1 MARGSRDPRDDRF
14 ASRSEAESRRINRQG
29 GQASSGRRHELSGER
44 DRSRLQN
51 RTSSERAA
59 ARISRDAAK
68 RTRVSAFEN
77 EAPFRDDQ
85 TATRQQRQNRPKA
98 SSRANRGDSYTPRSN
113 GVSRQTSKGG
123 DRAKERMSSRSAL
136 PLDVRSSRGG
146 NERTAQNRRSAE
158 RSTQRTKSDQFF
170 ASNGIPVDLLKDPTR
185 SQKAQKDAP
194 SRVRALASHFGA
206 ACAWVWSKSKIAALA
221 LAVVLVLGVAGGID
235 ALANMNRIYQGVS
248 VGNIDLSGKTI
259 DEATALISQ
268 EYEPRINNN
277 DVVLCA
283 SEEVA
288 QQAQS
293 DREKRDTLEEQ
304 ISYEESLAHRD
315 RWTIDAQV
323 LGATFDPATYAQEA
337 YQVGREDGGFF
348 RRLNAQFS
356 GVDIKPECTFNATS
370 LDELR
375 EEIITALGTKMVD
388 FNVEMKEGSAHV
400 TDGHDGYE
408 VSEEWLVEKL
418 NDGLLHADGESRFV
432 IDMHDVTVRI
442 DREGAQL
449 CATQIDNSIAPG
461 ITFQYEGKQWYADRA
476 QLAQWIATEV
486 REEGAGYTLKPLF
499 DDSRANQAI
508 IKGFGFSYGG
518 SDHTVQFSNQDDQI
532 VVTTNATGTVPQVSG
547 AIENLNNTFFS
558 TNERSSA
565 PLIEIS
571 AVEVPDTMSFE
582 EACDY
587 GLVVKISSFTTQYAS
602 GAEARNNNIH
612 VAADALDDSI
622 CKAGE
627 TWSFLALSGET
638 TPDKGYQDAGAIIG
652 GEYSDAI
659 GGGICQVAT
668 TVFNAVYDAGYPIE
682 RRYNHSLYI
691 ASYPEG
697 RDAAIAYPDMDLIW
711 RNDTESDVLLVMS
724 YTNSSVTAT
733 LYGVDPGYEVTTR
746 YGEWQEGEP
755 YRTIVRQDS
764 DYPVGEEFV
773 ESSGADGRSI
783 TIVRTVKDRN
793 GNIVQEKEFQSNYH
807 PKNKVVVQGSAQPST
822 SE

>member
-1 MARGSRDPRDDRF
+1 MA
-14 ASRSEAESRRINRQG
+14 I
-29 GQASSGRRHELSGER
+29 
-44 DRSRLQN
+44 
-51 RTSSERAA
+51 
-59 ARISRDAAK
+59 
-68 RTRVSAFEN
+68 V
-77 EAPFRDDQ
+77 
-85 TATRQQRQNRPKA
+85 
-98 SSRANRGDSYTPRSN
+98 
-113 GVSRQTSKGG
+113 V
-123 DRAKERMSSRSAL
+123 
-136 PLDVRSSRGG
+136 V
-146 NERTAQNRRSAE
+146 
-158 RSTQRTKSDQFF
+158 
-170 ASNGIPVDLLKDPTR
+170 
-185 SQKAQKDAP
+185 
-194 SRVRALASHFGA
+194 
-206 ACAWVWSKSKIAALA
+206 IAIGL
-221 LAVVLVLGVAGGID
+221 AGGID
-235 ALANMNRIYQGVS
+235 AIANMNRIYQGVS
-248 VGNIDLSGKTI
+248 VGNIDLSGKTV
-259 DEATALISQ
+259 DEATALIAQ
-268 EYEPRINNN
+268 EYEPRINGN

-304 ISYEESLAHRD
+304 ISYEESLSHRD

-323 LGATFDPATYAQEA
+323 LGATFDPVAYAQEA
-337 YQVGREDGGFF
+337 YQVGRDNGGLFG
-348 RRLNAQFS
+348 RLNAQLS
-356 GVDIKPECTFNATS
+356 GVDIEPACTFNATT
-370 LDELR
+370 LAELR
-375 EEIITALGTKMVD
+375 DEIIAALGTKMVD
-388 FNVEMKEGSAHV
+388 FNVEMNEGSAHV

-418 NDGLLHADGESRFV
+418 NDGLLHAEGESRFV
-432 IDMHDVTVRI
+432 IDMHDVVVRI

-461 ITFQYEGKQWYADRA
+461 IAFQYEGEQWFADRT
-476 QLAQWIATEV
+476 QLAQWITTEV
-486 REEGAGYTLKPLF
+486 REEGTGYVLKPLF
-499 DDSRANQAI
+499 DDSRADQVI
-508 IKGFGFSYGG
+508 IQGFGFSYGG
-518 SDHTVQFSNQDDQI
+518 SDHTVQFSDQDGQI

-547 AIENLNNTFFS
+547 AIANLNDTFF
-558 TNERSSA
+558 TANERTAA

-571 AVEVPDTMSFE
+571 AVEVPDTMSFD

-733 LYGVDPGYEVTTR
+733 LYGVDPGYEVTTT

-755 YRTIVRQDS
+755 YRTIVRQDP
-764 DYPVGEEFV
+764 DYPVGKEFV
-773 ESSGADGRSI
+773 ESSGTDGRSI

-793 GNIVQEKEFQSNYH
+793 GNIIQEKEFNSNYN

>member
-1 MARGSRDPRDDRF
+1 MTRGSRDQRDDRF
-14 ASRSEAESRRINRQG
+14 TSRSGTDPRRANRQG
-29 GQASSGRRHELSGER
+29 GRASSNRHRESSAESA
-44 DRSRLQN
+44 RSRSQD
-51 RTSSERAA
+51 RMPSERAA
-59 ARISRDAAK
+59 SRIGRDAVK
-68 RTRVSAFEN
+68 RTRVSAYEN
-77 EAPFRDDQ
+77 ERSSYGGQ
-85 TATRQQRQNRPKA
+85 ATRRQQRQNLTNA
-98 SSRANRGDSYTPRSN
+98 SSRVGETDSSEARSGRASRPMNKRGDRGQEP
-113 GVSRQTSKGG
+113 
-123 DRAKERMSSRSAL
+123 ASSRSAAARGT
-136 PLDVRSSRGG
+136 RSSL
-146 NERTAQNRRSAE
+146 RTSGHPVQGRRAVERSA
-158 RSTQRTKSDQFF
+158 SHRTHDRIL
-170 ASNGIPVDLLKDPTR
+170 ASNGIPADVLKDPTR
-185 SQKAQKDAP
+185 SQSAQKDP
-194 SRVRALASHFGA
+194 SSYARSIALRLGG
-206 ACAWVWSKSKIAALA
+206 ACAWIWSKSKVAVF
-221 LAVVLVLGVAGGID
+221 AVVVVLMISVAGGID
-235 ALANMNRIYQGVS
+235 AIANMNRIYQGVS

-259 DEATALISQ
+259 DEATELISQ
-268 EYEPRINNN
+268 EYEPRINSN

-283 SEEVA
+283 NEEVA
-288 QQAQS
+288 QQAQT
-293 DREKRDTLEEQ
+293 DREKRESFEEQ

-323 LGATFDPATYAQEA
+323 LGATFDPAAYAKKA
-337 YQVGREDGGFF
+337 YQIGRDDGGLL
-348 RRLNAQFS
+348 RRLSAQFS

-370 LDELR
+370 LAELR
-375 EEIITALGTKMVD
+375 DEIIAALGTKMVD
-388 FNVEMKEGSAHV
+388 FNVEMSEGSARV

-418 NDGLLHADGESRFV
+418 NDGLLHAEGESRFV
-432 IDMHDVTVRI
+432 IDMHDVAVRI

-449 CATQIDNSIAPG
+449 CATQIDNSIASG

-476 QLAQWIATEV
+476 QLAQWITTEV
-486 REEGAGYTLKPLF
+486 REEAAGYVLKPLF
-499 DDSRANQAI
+499 DDSRADQAI
-508 IKGFGFSYGG
+508 IQGSGFRYGG
-518 SDHTVQFSNQDDQI
+518 SDHAVQFSDQDGEI
-532 VVTTNATGTVPQVSG
+532 IVTTNATGIVPQVSG
-547 AIENLNNTFFS
+547 AIENLNNTFFAAK
-558 TNERSSA
+558 ERTSA

-571 AVEVPDTMSFE
+571 GVEIPDTMSFE

-587 GLVVKISSFTTQYAS
+587 GLVVKINSFTTQYAS

-733 LYGVDPGYEVTTR
+733 LYGVDPGYEVTTQ

-755 YRTIVRQDS
+755 YRTIIRQDS
-764 DYPVGEEFV
+764 DYPVGEEFL

-793 GNIVQEKEFQSNYH
+793 GNIIQEKEFHSSYN

>member
-1 MARGSRDPRDDRF
+1 MARGSRDSRDDRF
-14 ASRSEAESRRINRQG
+14 TSRSGVDFRRANRQG
-29 GQASSGRRHELSGER
+29 AQASSNRRQGLSSER
-44 DRSRLQN
+44 DRSRSQGS
-51 RTSSERAA
+51 TSSERTA
-59 ARISRDAAK
+59 ARISREAAK
-68 RTRVSAFEN
+68 RTRVSAGTN
-77 EAPFRDDQ
+77 EASSRDGR
-85 TATRQQRQNRPKA
+85 TAMRQQRQNGVNA
-98 SSRANRGDSYTPRSN
+98 SSRTNRGDSYAVRFS
-113 GVSRQTSKGG
+113 GASRQANKGG
-123 DRAKERMSSRSAL
+123 DRAQERMSSRSAL
-136 PLDVRSSRGG
+136 MSDGRSSRRGSD
-146 NERTAQNRRSAE
+146 RAAQNRRSAD
-158 RSTQRTKSDQFF
+158 RSARRTKSDQFF
-170 ASNGIPVDLLKDPTR
+170 ASNGIPTDVLKDPTR
-185 SQKAQKDAP
+185 PQTAQKNAS
-194 SRVRALASHFGA
+194 SRVRVLASHFGA

-221 LAVVLVLGVAGGID
+221 LVVVLVLGVAGGID

-248 VGNIDLSGKTI
+248 VGNIDLSGKTV
-259 DEATALISQ
+259 DEATALIAQ
-268 EYEPRINNN
+268 EYEPRINSN

-337 YQVGREDGGFF
+337 YQVGREDGGLFG
-348 RRLNAQFS
+348 RLNAQFS

-375 EEIITALGTKMVD
+375 DEIIAALGTKMVD
-388 FNVEMKEGSAHV
+388 FNVEMKEGSARV

-418 NDGLLHADGESRFV
+418 NEGLLRAEGESRFV

-449 CATQIDNSIAPG
+449 CATQIDNSLSPG

-476 QLAQWIATEV
+476 QLAQWVTTEV

-499 DDSRANQAI
+499 DDSRADQAI
-508 IKGFGFSYGG
+508 IQGFGFSYGG
-518 SDHTVQFSNQDDQI
+518 SDHTVQFSNQDGEI
-532 VVTTNATGTVPQVSG
+532 VVATNATGTVPQVSG

-733 LYGVDPGYEVTTR
+733 LYGVDPGYEVTTE

-755 YRTIVRQDS
+755 YRTIIRQDS

-793 GNIVQEKEFQSNYH
+793 GNIIQEKEFHSNYN